1 MVFVLGKAFELSL
14 MNLGKA
20 KSLPYSV
27 APFRLVLKSYNIVL
41 RSSSFKSFF
50 THHWHSEH
58 NKLERVLHFKIEGRL
73 LSLPPNITLC

>member
-27 APFRLVLKSYNIVL
+27 APFRLALKSYNIVP
-41 RSSSFKSFF
+41 RSSSFKTFF
-50 THHWHSEH
+50 IHQWQSEH
-58 NKLERVLHFKIEGRL
+58 NKLEQVWHLKLRVGNFL
-73 LSLPPNITLC
+73 